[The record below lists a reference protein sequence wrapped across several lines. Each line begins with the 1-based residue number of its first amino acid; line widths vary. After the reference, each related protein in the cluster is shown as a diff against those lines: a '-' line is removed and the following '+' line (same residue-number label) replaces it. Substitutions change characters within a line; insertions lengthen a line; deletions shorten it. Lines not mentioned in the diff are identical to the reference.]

1 MRRFLKALILLPV
14 AIVVV
19 LLAVANRTPV
29 TFSFDP
35 TRSAPDLAVTLPFY
49 AFLFMAAALGVVI
62 GGAASWLAQRK
73 HRRARR
79 HHRREAD
86 RLRAETERLRAH
98 VSSATGIPVL
108 PAPGGARA

>member
-35 TRSAPDLAVTLPFY
+35 TRSAPDLAVTLPLY
-49 AFLFMAAALGVVI
+49 AFLFMACATAPDFAATSG
-62 GGAASWLAQRK
+62 SS
-73 HRRARR
+73 
-79 HHRREAD
+79 
-86 RLRAETERLRAH
+86 TEKR
-98 VSSATGIPVL
+98 VPWPIVL
-108 PAPGGARA
+108 SQVMVPPCSCTMP

>member
-49 AFLFMAAALGVVI
+49 AFLFMAGALGVVI

-86 RLRAETERLRAH
+86 RLRAEAELLRAPASGA
-98 VSSATGIPVL
+98 SSL
-108 PAPGGARA
+108 PALPSPSASRS

>member
-1 MRRFLKALILLPV
+1 MRQFFKALILLPV
-14 AIVVV
+14 AIIVV

-35 TRSAPDLAVTLPFY
+35 TRSASDLSVTLPLY
-49 AFLFMAAALGVVI
+49 ALLFMAVALGIVI
-62 GGAASWLAQRK
+62 GGVGSWLAQRK

-86 RLRAETERLRAH
+86 RLRSEAERLRAH
-98 VSSATGIPVL
+98 AAAGLPAL
-108 PAPGGARA
+108 PAPSAART